1 LGGSTTKNI
10 VAVILRE
17 LIALERHWDFWSG
30 SVCGAAIIGIAPQ
43 GVGVRFYRPIQRRR
57 RHGKF
62 ALLDIQN
69 DNQ

>member
-1 LGGSTTKNI
+1 LGGRTTKNI
-10 VAVILRE
+10 FAVILQE

-30 SVCGAAIIGIAPQ
+30 SVCGAPSLASPRKALAFG
-43 GVGVRFYRPIQRRR
+43 FSPIQRRR
-57 RHGKF
+57 RHGKS